1 MPEIKITISKVDE
14 EGKKAPSNKEKVT
27 GQAST
32 SKTMQQATTT
42 ALIGAGKQLA
52 SYGISQYGNITGT
65 KSLNNELDA
74 ITSVFSYGM
83 QIVAGGIVGASAVAV
98 QLGTSAIN
106 NYISNTKANQEAQLL
121 LQRTGNASLNGGR
134 IGGGNF

>member
-14 EGKKAPSNKEKVT
+14 DGKKAPSNKDKVKGEENT
-27 GQAST
+27 SDTMKQA
-32 SKTMQQATTT
+32 ART
-42 ALIGAGKQLA
+42 AIVGAAKQLA
-52 SYGISQYGNITGT
+52 SYGISQYGNLTGT

-83 QIVAGGIVGASAVAV
+83 QIATGGVVGAAAVAV

-106 NYISNTKANQEAQLL
+106 NYISNTKANQQAQLL
-121 LQRTGNASLNGGR
+121 LQRTGNAALNGGR
-134 IGGGNF
+134 GTYD